1 MSKKKSYM
9 NVKNI
14 LSEDIISSFLKGLL
28 KGITGKKRKP
38 KDVKKIKKELQKSVD
53 RFNNGL
59 ELMQKASDEIRK
71 ADGKNPRKRI
81 KKLTVKDVMDDY
93 AKGKL

>member
-9 NVKNI
+9 DSKNI
-14 LSEDIISSFLKGLL
+14 LSEDVITKFLKGLW
-28 KGITGKKRKP
+28 KGITGKK
-38 KDVKKIKKELQKSVD
+38 VKSSKQAQSDLKQSVAK
-53 RFNNGL
+53 FNSGIDKMTSAIN
-59 ELMQKASDEIRK
+59 KVRK
-71 ADGKNPRKRI
+71 ADGKSPIKRG